1 MNSYAVVGTGAVGG
15 FYGALL
21 QKAGNEVHF
30 LLHSDY
36 DHVAQNGLVVDSKDG
51 DFSLPHVKAYARA
64 EDMPRCD
71 VTLVTLKATH
81 NHLLA
86 DILPH
91 VVKIDGGMVVL
102 MQNGL
107 GQEDA
112 ITRIVPQAGLAA
124 GLCFICSTK
133 IGPGHIKHLDY
144 GRIRLAEHN
153 PRDHK
158 HPGCPNLSSTH
169 DDLKSAGIDVRIL
182 PDLLTA
188 RWRKLVWNIPFN
200 GLGVALQADTRQL
213 LSSPKTAAMVRD
225 LMDEV
230 VKGAASCGRPIPD
243 SFVETMISD
252 TRTMEPYTTSMQ
264 VDFERKR
271 PMEVEAIF
279 GEPLRASSRAGA
291 VLPKI
296 EALYAQLTDLNREVC
311 GA

>member
-1 MNSYAVVGTGAVGG
+1 MNSYAVIGTGAVGG

-21 QKAGNEVHF
+21 QRAGREVHF

-36 DHVAQNGLVVDSKDG
+36 EHVAQHGLIIDSKDG
-51 DFSLPHVKAYARA
+51 DFSLPQVRAYARA

-71 VTLVTLKATH
+71 IILVTLKATH
-81 NHLLA
+81 NHLLQ

-91 VVKIDGGMVVL
+91 VVKRDGGMVVL
-102 MQNGL
+102 MQNGI
-107 GQEDA
+107 GQEDTIA
-112 ITRIVPQAGLAA
+112 RIVPMASVAA

-133 IGPGHIKHLDY
+133 IGPGHVKHLDY
-144 GRIRLAEHN
+144 GRVRLAKYN
-153 PRDHK
+153 RGGDDQPADPK
-158 HPGCPNLSSTH
+158 LTSVH
-169 DDLKSAGIDVRIL
+169 DDLAITGINVSTL
-182 PDLLTA
+182 PDLLAA

-213 LSSPKTAAMVRD
+213 LSDPETAALIRE

-230 VKGAASCGRPIPD
+230 VKGATACGRPIPH
-243 SFVETMISD
+243 SFVETMIAD
-252 TRTMEPYTTSMQ
+252 TRAMEPYTTSMQ

-279 GEPLRASSRAGA
+279 GEPLRAANRAGA

-296 EALYAQLTDLNREVC
+296 EALYGDLSEINRTVC
-311 GA
+311 GG